1 MAAQFIRQLGA
12 LKVKEVPDFLARKLS
27 AENVTRN
34 ATTFME
40 EYRVR
45 YINTGSPAPIFHVL
59 GGVFTMAYITCWP
72 AEYRHMVAAREGK
85 H

>member
-1 MAAQFIRQLGA
+1 
-12 LKVKEVPDFLARKLS
+12 
-27 AENVTRN
+27 
-34 ATTFME
+34 ME
-40 EYRVR
+40 ENRVR

-72 AEYRHMVAAREGK
+72 AEYRHMIAAREGK